1 MTLVFIVHVMIITA
15 FPDVGTKLEGETCGA
30 CFNPSTNFT
39 CGECIQG
46 LECVADANAALIPDL
61 PSRCRVPQSKILT
74 MLVI

>member
-1 MTLVFIVHVMIITA
+1 MHVMIITA
-15 FPDVGTKLEGETCGA
+15 FPDVGIKLEGETCGA

-61 PSRCRVPQSKILT
+61 PSRCRVPQSKIIT